1 MGPLTNSKQQ
11 DLAIMLL
18 RVGVGVIFIYAGWG
32 KLTGIEGTQGFFG
45 NIGIPLP
52 GIMAWVVA
60 IVEFVGGLLILLG
73 AYTKIPHLLLAFIM
87 LVAIITTK
95 LGDGFG
101 AARLDF
107 MLLLA
112 NLALFLLGSGRYSID
127 DILSRK

>member
-1 MGPLTNSKQQ
+1 MGQSTNNKQQ
-11 DLAIMLL
+11 DIAILLL
-18 RVGVGVIFIYAGWG
+18 RIGVGCIFIYAGWG

-60 IVEFVGGLLILLG
+60 IIEFVGGLLVLLG
-73 AYTKIPHLLLAFIM
+73 AYTRVPHLLLAFIM